1 MDDSVPCENI
11 GTRKYL
17 ENIDV
22 FCKNSIFFTRRLWL
36 TLGQLFSTT
45 EGLALGNKDN
55 FIYLTQ
61 LFQ

>member
-22 FCKNSIFFTRRLWL
+22 FCKNSFFLHGEYGVP
-36 TLGQLFSTT
+36 LGQLFSAT
-45 EGLALGNKDN
+45 EGLAFGNTDN